1 MNDTEQIVTLLK
13 SIEIE
18 LKEWRKEA
26 SNNALIEELKDLNKN
41 LGYVRGRFTQF
52 NKSFNDIE
60 KTLNEIDVTLN
71 SGKT

>member
-26 SNNALIEELKDLNKN
+26 SNNALIEELKDLNIN
-41 LGYVRGRFTQF
+41 LKYVRGRFTEF
-52 NKSFNDIE
+52 NKSFNDIDE
-60 KTLNEIDVTLN
+60 TLNKINGKLN
-71 SGKT
+71 

>member
-26 SNNALIEELKDLNKN
+26 SNNALIEELKDLNTN
-41 LGYVRGRFTQF
+41 LKYVRGRFTEF
-52 NKSFNDIE
+52 NKSFNDIDE
-60 KTLNEIDVTLN
+60 TLNKINGKLN
-71 SGKT
+71 